1 MLPMLGIY
9 AEIYKNRH
17 GSAASVYAVIE
28 PFRDRFFP
36 AAFDYKF
43 TRPDGTETV
52 ETMPLFGDL
61 VDGVELAVQIT
72 EAGKDDPIWRRE
84 VPDLAPGTHARRHTQ
99 YLREAVCL
107 VQHVEEDEDRVL
119 RDTRSFTRSLRLTGL
134 RASLSSNSIRADGS
148 TAGAG
153 SRSSASAGSGS
164 RSRASSESRS
174 RETSEHAAAPPYPSP
189 ASLSRSI

>member
-1 MLPMLGIY
+1 
-9 AEIYKNRH
+9 
-17 GSAASVYAVIE
+17 
-28 PFRDRFFP
+28 
-36 AAFDYKF
+36 
-43 TRPDGTETV
+43 
-52 ETMPLFGDL
+52 MPLFGDL